1 MSRGLTL
8 DDLRRYAVARSL
20 FTPTTLKRA
29 LHRLGF
35 VQADPIRAP
44 ARAQDLILRHRVR
57 GYRANDLER
66 RYSELGIAEDV
77 FVNYGFV
84 TAEVQALMH
93 PRGTQG
99 RWSPKRKAQAAEV
112 LAFVRDRGT
121 VHPRDVD
128 AHFAHGS
135 VTNYWG
141 GSSNA
146 TTHLLES
153 LHYRGLLRVVRR
165 DRGVRVYA
173 VHEHP
178 AERLGSAARR
188 DRLDRLADVVVRQ
201 YAPLPSA
208 SLSQLIGRLRYAAP
222 QWRRELKSTLA
233 RTRQRLA
240 HARVAGVDWYWPGD
254 ESPADAR
261 PDAAVRFLAPFDPIV
276 WDRRRFE
283 LFWGWAYR
291 FEAYT
296 PLAKRRLGYYALPLL
311 WRDEVIGWG
320 NVAVRGGALAIDVGY
335 VAGAAPRSAAFAR
348 ELEAEVERM
357 GRFLR
362 PRLGLAVMGDEGAGR
377 ARDIFAPCRG

>member
-1 MSRGLTL
+1 M
-8 DDLRRYAVARSL
+8 
-20 FTPTTLKRA
+20 
-29 LHRLGF
+29 
-35 VQADPIRAP
+35 
-44 ARAQDLILRHRVR
+44 
-57 GYRANDLER
+57 
-66 RYSELGIAEDV
+66 
-77 FVNYGFV
+77 
-84 TAEVQALMH
+84 
-93 PRGTQG
+93 
-99 RWSPKRKAQAAEV
+99 

-165 DRGVRVYA
+165 DRGIRVYA

-178 AERLGSAARR
+178 AERLGSPARR

-240 HARVAGVDWYWPGD
+240 HARVAGVDWYWPAD
-254 ESPADAR
+254 ESPAGVR

-311 WRDEVIGWG
+311 WRDQVIGWA
-320 NVAVRGGALAIDVGY
+320 NVAVRGGALATDVGY
-335 VAGAAPRSAAFAR
+335 VAGAAPRSSGFAR
-348 ELEAEVERM
+348 ELAAEVERM

-362 PRLGLAVMGDEGAGR
+362 PRLGR
-377 ARDIFAPCRG
+377 WR